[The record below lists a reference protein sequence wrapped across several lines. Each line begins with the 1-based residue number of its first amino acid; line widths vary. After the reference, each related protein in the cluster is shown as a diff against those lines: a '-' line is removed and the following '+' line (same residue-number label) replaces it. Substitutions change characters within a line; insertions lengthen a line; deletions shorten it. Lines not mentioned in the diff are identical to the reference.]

1 MVEIR
6 KKEGETQGA
15 FLRRFSR
22 SMQRS
27 GVLIRARGNQFY
39 EAKPTKRVM
48 KERALRR
55 IAAGKEREWLE
66 KLGKL
71 TKEEK

>member
-15 FLRRFSR
+15 FLRRFTR
-22 SMQRS
+22 SIQRS
-27 GVLIRARGNQFY
+27 GILIRARGNQFH
-39 EAKPTKRVM
+39 EGDPTKRQV
-48 KERALRR
+48 KERALRK
-55 IAAGKEREWLE
+55 IAAVKEHDRLE

-71 TKEEK
+71 PKDE